1 MSAAGRGAVSE
12 KEPEP
17 QVTHWPDCW
26 RDPKHHACAAR
37 KVEELMELSESQ
49 EKALSMMERGLL

>member
-1 MSAAGRGAVSE
+1 MAREREEGA
-12 KEPEP
+12 KEPERM
-17 QVTHWPDCW
+17 QTHWDTCW
-26 RDPKHHACAAR
+26 RDPKHHACAVR